1 MRDAEA
7 VSELLE
13 RLRPDVVIHTAYR
26 QDDDGVNTVGSEN
39 VARAA
44 AALGVR
50 LVHLS
55 TDVVFDGRK
64 GAPYVEADP
73 LSPVTE
79 YGRAKAEAEVRVA
92 LAHPDALLVRT
103 SLLYGG
109 GTPSKHE
116 LAARDPAFTFFTN
129 EIRSPVQVTD
139 LARGAAG
146 AGRARRRRP
155 AARRRR
161 RRRLARRARGADP
174 RRSGPLRAGAGVAAA
189 RLLARLVARAGPAPD
204 AAPRRPRSPEL
215 VLVQP
220 LADLARLL
228 GRAVCDRV
236 DVRHIRPSDA
246 STGRRT
252 SLRSVPRAGRRSPRP
267 VLEAAGRAR
276 PARAPLPA
284 RPRAGGRFAPSI
296 SSSKTRSGS
305 SMSFSRRSPSGK
317 IDTPSGS
324 DAPTSARVVS
334 ESRTWPP
341 FPAVQSRAART
352 TSRPR

>member
-1 MRDAEA
+1 VRLHITGASGYLGSELARLRPDASTERVEVRDAAA

-26 QDDDGVNTVGSEN
+26 QDDDGVNTLGSEN

-116 LAARDPAFTFFTN
+116 LAARDPGFTFFTN

-139 LARGAAG
+139 LAEALLELAELDVAGPLHVAGADGVSRAELAELIRGA
-146 AGRARRRRP
+146 P
-155 AARRRR
+155 V
-161 RRRLARRARGADP
+161 
-174 RRSGPLRAGAGVAAA
+174 RSE
-189 RLLARLVARAGPAPD
+189 PAP
-204 AAPRRPRSPEL
+204 
-215 VLVQP
+215 
-220 LADLARLL
+220 
-228 GRAVCDRV
+228 
-236 DVRHIRPSDA
+236 
-246 STGRRT
+246 
-252 SLRSVPRAGRRSPRP
+252 
-267 VLEAAGRAR
+267 
-276 PARAPLPA
+276 
-284 RPRAGGRFAPSI
+284 
-296 SSSKTRSGS
+296 
-305 SMSFSRRSPSGK
+305 
-317 IDTPSGS
+317 
-324 DAPTSARVVS
+324 
-334 ESRTWPP
+334 ESRPLDCSLDS
-341 FPAVQSRAART
+341 SRAQALLRT
-352 TSRPR
+352 QLRGVREVLS